1 MKKEKKKRKKKL
13 VKNRIKSLL
22 LPILVIKVIFIM
34 NLKEKI
40 LIKRF
45 ILETLGTILGA
56 FVMAVAISL
65 FLLPN
70 KLSSG
75 GVAGIATIT
84 YYLFGVPMGI
94 SMLVIN
100 VPLFLMSILKIGK
113 KFFVESIIGTISLSV
128 FIDILDKVTPLTE
141 DKFLA
146 CIYGGILMGVGTAI
160 ILKSNSST
168 GGTDLFSYIARI
180 YKPTMKVGEIIF
192 LIDIAIVGLNMIF
205 LREIEIGLYS
215 AIAIYLMGK
224 IIDILFEGIYFTKL
238 IYIVSD
244 KAEEIA
250 KEIGKTIGRGT
261 TGIYGKGMYTNT
273 DKLILMCAVTRKDVG
288 KTIQIIRKIDKR
300 SFVII
305 TNSRE
310 VLGLGFKNE

>member
-1 MKKEKKKRKKKL
+1 
-13 VKNRIKSLL
+13 
-22 LPILVIKVIFIM
+22 M

-45 ILETLGTILGA
+45 ILEIFGTILGA
-56 FVMAVAISL
+56 FVIAIAVSL

-84 YYLFGVPMGI
+84 YYLFHMPMGI
-94 SMLVIN
+94 SMLIIN
-100 VPLFLMSILKIGK
+100 IPLFFMSILKIGK
-113 KFFVESIIGTISLSV
+113 TFFVKSIIGTITLSV
-128 FIDILDKVTPLTE
+128 FIDVLDKLTPLTE

-160 ILKSNSST
+160 LLKVNSST
-168 GGTDLFSYIARI
+168 GGTDLFSYIAKI
-180 YKPTMKVGEIIF
+180 YKPTIKVGEIIF
-192 LIDIAIVGLNMIF
+192 LIDIVIVALNMIF

-238 IYIVSD
+238 IYIISD

-250 KEIGKTIGRGT
+250 KEIAKEIGRGT
-261 TGIYGKGMYTNT
+261 TGIYGKGMYTNS
-273 DKLILMCAVTRKDVG
+273 DKLILMCAVTRKDIA
-288 KTIQIIRKIDKR
+288 KAIQIIRKIDKR

-310 VLGLGFKNE
+310 VIGLGFKAE